1 MNCPKCGIQ
10 ILSDQQFCRSC
21 GADLTAG
28 VRRGFRP
35 QSFGLVALVMTSGG
49 LLVSLAGAMVELRW
63 LIFAGVFIMIGGMF
77 LIAALSML
85 RQSRP
90 RKGKPNPVQHQIDF
104 EQADTTNKLLPI
116 GNNDFIPS
124 VTEGT
129 TELLKTPA
137 HKRSISL
144 D

>member
-1 MNCPKCGIQ
+1 MNCSNCGSQ
-10 ILSDQQFCRSC
+10 TSADQQFCRSC
-21 GADLTAG
+21 GESLTAEE
-28 VRRGFRP
+28 RHSLRP
-35 QSFGLVALVMTSGG
+35 QSLGLFALMIMFGG
-49 LLVSLAGAMVELRW
+49 LLVSMTGAFIEVRW
-63 LIFAGVFIMIGGMF
+63 LIFVGMFIMIGGMF
-77 LIAALSML
+77 SIAAFAML

-90 RKGKPNPVQHQIDF
+90 RKRKANPSLQPV
-104 EQADTTNKLLPI
+104 ELSRADTTNKLLPN